1 MYISKLLRINSK
13 YRTSTSASNTDFQ
26 VVIASKDLENISKCV
41 LVSATIPRLFTNISL
56 PFNFLYGVL
65 NMGVNISIEIPVGQY
80 KAEAL
85 ALVIAEKFRAVVKRN
100 HNI

>member
-41 LVSATIPRLFTNISL
+41 LVSATIPRLFTNIF
-56 PFNFLYGVL
+56 PPYNFLYGVV
-65 NMGVNISIEIPVGQY
+65 NMGINLAFEIPVGQY
-80 KAEAL
+80 KSES
-85 ALVIAEKFRAVVKRN
+85 
-100 HNI
+100 